1 MRYHVTVHYR
11 TPKRVASC
19 MFDMEAEPDRA
30 VDEAVRIVRRKHP
43 RIYRLDVVSLIP
55 QTFTKGN

>member
-11 TPKRVASC
+11 TP
-19 MFDMEAEPDRA
+19 
-30 VDEAVRIVRRKHP
+30 KHP